1 MAGSKMDAA
10 QVVITAPRKRAPGAG
25 RKPLEGGIVRVN
37 MTLTPAHAAQL
48 KALGGSAWVR
58 KMLDAVRG
66 IEKKD

>member
-10 QVVITAPRKRAPGAG
+10 QVVITTPRKRAPGAG
-25 RKPLEGGIVRVN
+25 RKPLPGGIVRIN
-37 MTLTPAHAAQL
+37 LTLTPAHAAQL

-66 IEKKD
+66 IENKK

>member
-1 MAGSKMDAA
+1 MIDTTKADTTK
-10 QVVITAPRKRAPGAG
+10 APRKRAPGAG
-25 RKPLEGGIVRVN
+25 RKPLEGGIVRIN